1 MKLSSGLA
9 ALSLLLH
16 STSAGKIRFG
26 CSQLAYGVFD
36 PLIFP
41 GQTTAGHLHQFNG
54 GNGLNYTLDQADVAP
69 ESSCTTC
76 TFAENFSNYWTAT
89 LFFKARNGTYHQVQ
103 QIPNSGFEEGT
114 GGVTVY
120 YAYPDDGRSV
130 TSFPPGF
137 RMLVGNPA
145 ARSSSERAKS
155 GTLTYSCLTSLTS
168 RPIGKSSM
176 PAEPCAGGIMAN
188 IRFPQCWNGEDLDSE
203 DHRSHVASASAKV
216 ESGGACPDG
225 FPVLLPEIYME
236 VVWDTTPFNDPS
248 IWPTDGSQPF
258 VWSQGDLTG
267 YGAHADYIFGWQGD
281 KLQQA
286 MDDKCENMK
295 CDALKTQGIADGKA
309 CANTLSPAPA
319 LQLDGWLET
328 LPNNIVVN

>member
-1 MKLSSGLA
+1 MSNNWCWKTGKQNKLTTGN
-9 ALSLLLH
+9 SL
-16 STSAGKIRFG
+16 
-26 CSQLAYGVFD
+26 V
-36 PLIFP
+36 FP

-54 GNGLNYTLDQADVAP
+54 GNGLNYTLDKADVAP
-69 ESSCTTC
+69 ESTCTTC

-89 LFFKARNGTYHQVQ
+89 LFFKARNGTFHQVQ
-103 QIPNSGFEEGT
+103 QVPNVGFEEGT

-120 YAYPDDGRSV
+120 YAYPDDGRKV

-145 ARSSSERAKS
+145 ARSSKDRAKS
-155 GTLTYSCLTSLTS
+155 GTLTYSCLTSLSS

-176 PAEPCAGGIMAN
+176 PTEPCAAGIMAN
-188 IRFPQCWNGEDLDSE
+188 IRFPQCWNGKDLDSD

-216 ESGGACPDG
+216 ESGGECPAD

-236 VVWDTTPFNDPS
+236 VIWDTTPFNDPA
-248 IWPTDGSQPF
+248 IWPEDGSQPF

-267 YGAHADYIFGWQGD
+267 FGAHADYIFGWEGD

-286 MDDKCENMK
+286 LDNKCENMK
-295 CDALKTQGIADGKA
+295 CDALKTQSIADGKS

>member
-1 MKLSSGLA
+1 M
-9 ALSLLLH
+9 
-16 STSAGKIRFG
+16 
-26 CSQLAYGVFD
+26 
-36 PLIFP
+36 
-41 GQTTAGHLHQFNG
+41 
-54 GNGLNYTLDQADVAP
+54 
-69 ESSCTTC
+69 
-76 TFAENFSNYWTAT
+76 
-89 LFFKARNGTYHQVQ
+89 Q

-120 YAYPDDGRSV
+120 YAYPDDGRKV

-137 RMLVGNPA
+137 RMLVGNPS
-145 ARSSSERAKS
+145 ARSSKERAGS

-176 PAEPCAGGIMAN
+176 PTEPCAGGIMAN
-188 IRFPQCWNGEDLDSE
+188 IRFPQCWNGVDLDSD

-216 ESGGACPDG
+216 ESGGVCPEG

-248 IWPTDGSQPF
+248 IWPEDGSQPF

-267 YGAHADYIFGWQGD
+267 YGAHADYIFGWEGD

-286 MDDKCENMK
+286 MDNKCANMK
-295 CDALKTQGIADGKA
+295 CDALKTQSIADGKA

-319 LQLDGWLET
+319 EELDGWLET